1 VCSAPAVQLSAHSN
15 LACRCMK
22 SLGVAQGA
30 AQRGRDRVGDRT
42 ARQTVRAVHAG
53 KSLDCRRRPMCT
65 RTCVWPTVPFPSL
78 LGRKAN
84 AVTRRRFWPYS
95 SAGKSWTSVTRT
107 RLSPGICALKSACD
121 GDVYAVHRH
130 ASMRTFAHA
139 CAQARTQTHTGHPL
153 FLLNQVRAATGAQG
167 CVGRHGHLF
176 RGTPHPQPVC
186 LCPGLPPA
194 PTQRMEEGWP
204 QATMRAF
211 YFYFFHYDLCLGI
224 GSSSA
229 WRRGGLRQLR
239 ELF

>member
-1 VCSAPAVQLSAHSN
+1 MH
-15 LACRCMK
+15 
-22 SLGVAQGA
+22 VA
-30 AQRGRDRVGDRT
+30 T
-42 ARQTVRAVHAG
+42 TV
-53 KSLDCRRRPMCT
+53 L
-65 RTCVWPTVPFPSL
+65 FPSL
-78 LGRKAN
+78 LGRNAH

-130 ASMRTFAHA
+130 ASMRTFAHDA
-139 CAQARTQTHTGHPL
+139 HKHARKHTRGIL
-153 FLLNQVRAATGAQG
+153 FFLLNQVRAATRAQG

-211 YFYFFHYDLCLGI
+211 SFSFFHYDLCLGI

-229 WRRGGLRQLR
+229 WRRGGLKQLR

>member
-1 VCSAPAVQLSAHSN
+1 MQS
-15 LACRCMK
+15 
-22 SLGVAQGA
+22 
-30 AQRGRDRVGDRT
+30 
-42 ARQTVRAVHAG
+42 HAG
-53 KSLDCRRRPMCT
+53 DS
-65 RTCVWPTVPFPSL
+65 
-78 LGRKAN
+78 G
-84 AVTRRRFWPYS
+84 
-95 SAGKSWTSVTRT
+95 RT
-107 RLSPGICALKSACD
+107 RLRESRGPQSRGRGSAPVSARSRARVMVMCMQCTD
-121 GDVYAVHRH
+121 TQ
-130 ASMRTFAHA
+130 SMRSFAHDA
-139 CAQARTQTHTGHPL
+139 HKHARKHTRGIL
-153 FLLNQVRAATGAQG
+153 FFVLNQVRAATRAQG

-211 YFYFFHYDLCLGI
+211 SFSFFHYDLCLGI